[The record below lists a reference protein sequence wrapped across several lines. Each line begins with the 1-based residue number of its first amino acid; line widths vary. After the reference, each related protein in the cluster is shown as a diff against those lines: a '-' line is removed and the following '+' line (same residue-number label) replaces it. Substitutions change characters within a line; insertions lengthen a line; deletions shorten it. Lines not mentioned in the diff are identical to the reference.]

1 MQLKITPN
9 WANHST
15 TIVTLMVVVFE
26 LLSISGCVSYW
37 RSLQAEHQTELDFIR
52 HKTEERARDLNTAAG
67 LQIDSMLHHADTA
80 LRYLRFSYLKDH
92 EHFAMVAP
100 ELISLHSH
108 DLLQSITVQGPDGHT
123 IYTTHP
129 TWQVYAPRRTVAEAS
144 STAPNEHD
152 ELILSAPFINRPT
165 AQWVVQISNQINGA
179 DRLIGTISTLISLEK
194 IQRELQPLQT
204 NADEIISITDLDG
217 RLLFRSQAMAEAL
230 QQPTPPQNANLNA
243 APGKLDIFREQASS
257 STPARVNAWQR
268 LSHWPVKVVTSVN
281 ETQALASTLSLHH
294 TDQRRTLK
302 VIAAVQ
308 LLSLSACAL
317 LLWLHR
323 KNQALRSSKAHYRAA
338 SERSQMLLRSATD
351 GIHIVNSEG
360 RVLEVSDSFCH
371 MLGYER
377 ADVMGMHINQWD
389 ARFTTQQIL
398 DGIQEV
404 FTNRRPVRLETLHR
418 RKDGSTF
425 NVELSGHVIALDGQ
439 PALFMSSRDLTQ
451 SNHADATIAEQNQ
464 RISMILEGTN
474 TGTWEW
480 TVPTGELIINERW
493 AQIIGYTLAELTPVS
508 LQTWMRVVHPEDVK
522 NSNVLL
528 QQHFNGT
535 LPYYECEVRMRHKQ
549 GHWVWV
555 LTRGRVA
562 HHDEQGHPLLMAGTH
577 QDINQRKQIEETL
590 QMLLD
595 EHERLLKHIPVGVFR
610 YRITHTGDDRF
621 DYVSDHFCHQL
632 GMERADVMSDP
643 QRAIQMLHPSDWHSF
658 ISGNNAPCV
667 KHEHFVWEGRLREVT
682 DQHASALPTWL
693 QIEATPTQ
701 MDNGDWVWNGVQS
714 DISLRKAQEQALQAS
729 ESDLRRAQ
737 AVARIG
743 IWRVDVTTGSITWS
757 EETYRIYGV
766 PRTSC
771 PLNIAEVMTMIH
783 PEERVHVYAVWQH
796 AVTHHQPY
804 EIAHRI
810 VVGSE
815 IKWVQVRAELIA
827 NNHNQ
832 VVSGVGTVQDITELR
847 ITEDQLREAE
857 LLMRSAIETIGEAFV
872 VYDPQDRLVF
882 CNDEYRSLYAKS
894 AAVMVPGTP
903 FEDIVRY
910 GVKHGQ
916 YEREQSDTEAWITKR
931 LQQHRLGNRD
941 VIQQL
946 SDGRWL
952 KIRERI
958 TPTGHN
964 VGFRVDVTELY
975 QAKEAAEAANLAK
988 SRFLATMSHEIRT
1001 PMNGI
1006 LGMAQMLLRPDL
1018 SQQEREESALTIM
1031 NSGVTLLSLLN
1042 DILDFSKIEAGKI
1055 RIESTP
1061 FQPGELVQQVRA
1073 LFAAV
1078 EAHSSI
1084 QIEAQ
1089 WLGADGAT
1097 YLGDSHRLRQM
1108 LGNLVGNAIKFAPT
1122 GHVKITVTDLTPL
1135 DTSGYT
1141 RLEFSVSD
1149 SGLGIPPDKQRLLF
1163 QPFSQADRSTAR
1175 LYGGTGLGL
1184 SIVRSL
1190 AELMDGTVGVESE
1203 VGQGSRFWFQ
1213 VRVARPASS
1222 VPATP
1227 RPTPQPSTLSLRLT
1241 GHVLVVDDVTLN
1253 LKVLKLMLGKLGLHI
1268 STAENG
1274 EECVQRVTEG
1284 TGAPVDLILM
1294 DLQMP
1299 IMDGHTATLSIR
1311 QWERVSHPEAA
1322 RIPIVALTADA
1333 FEETRQRCLSSG
1345 FDDFLTKPVVL
1356 DTLMP
1361 VLRRWLKE
1369 APPASASPPL
1379 SS

>member
-1 MQLKITPN
+1 M
-9 WANHST
+9 
-15 TIVTLMVVVFE
+15 IVTLMVVVFE
-26 LLSISGCVSYW
+26 LLSIGGCVSYW
-37 RSLQAEHQTELDFIR
+37 YSLRADHEAELNLVRHQNED
-52 HKTEERARDLNTAAG
+52 RARNLNTAVG
-67 LQIDSMLHHADTA
+67 LQVDGMLHHADTA
-80 LRYLRFSYLKDH
+80 LHYLRFIYLQDNA
-92 EHFAMVAP
+92 HFA
-100 ELISLHSH
+100 LIASDLTRLHSN
-108 DLLQSITVQGPDGHT
+108 DLLQSITVQGPNGNT
-123 IYTTHP
+123 LYTTHP
-129 TWQVYAPRRTVAEAS
+129 TWQTYTARHSAKSTLSRRG
-144 STAPNEHD
+144 
-152 ELILSAPFINRPT
+152 ELTISAPFINRPT
-165 AQWVVQISNQINGA
+165 AQWVVQLSSPIYEADQFIGSIN
-179 DRLIGTISTLISLEK
+179 TLVSLEK
-194 IQRELQPLQT
+194 VQQQLHPFQT
-204 NADEIISITDLDG
+204 NNDEIISITDLDG
-217 RLLFRSQAMAEAL
+217 RYLFRSQALTEAL
-230 QQPTPPQNANLNA
+230 QNPTPPQHANLNA
-243 APGKLDIFREQASS
+243 TPGKLDVFREQASS
-257 STPARVNAWQR
+257 NTPMRVDAWQR
-268 LSHWPVKVVTSVN
+268 LPHWPVKIVASVN
-281 ETQALASTLSLHH
+281 ETKALANTLALHNA
-294 TDQRRTLK
+294 DQRRALK
-302 VIAAVQ
+302 VMAAVQ

-317 LLWLHR
+317 LLWLQR
-323 KNQALRSSKAHYRAA
+323 KNQALRSSQGHYRAA

-360 RVLEVSDSFCH
+360 RVLEVSDSFCQ

-377 ADVMGMHINQWD
+377 AEVIGMHINQWE
-389 ARFTTQQIL
+389 AKFTPDQVL
-398 DGIQEV
+398 NGIQET
-404 FTNRRPVRLETLHR
+404 FKQRDPVRLQTLHR
-418 RKDGSTF
+418 RKDGSTLS
-425 NVELSGHVIALDGQ
+425 VELHGHVIELDGQ
-439 PALFMSSRDLTQ
+439 PALFMSARDLTQ
-451 SNHADATIAEQNQ
+451 SNHADATIAEQNR
-464 RISMILEGTN
+464 RIAMILEGTN

-480 TVPTGELIINERW
+480 TVPTGAVIFNERW
-493 AQIIGYTLAELTPVS
+493 AQITGYTLAELAPVS
-508 LQTWMRVVHPEDVK
+508 LQTWIQLAHPEDLK
-522 NSNVLL
+522 TSNWLL
-528 QQHFNGT
+528 KQHFEGT
-535 LPYYECEVRMRHKQ
+535 LPYYECEIRMRHKQ

-555 LTRGRVA
+555 LARGKVA
-562 HHDEQGHPLLMAGTH
+562 LRDKEGHPLLMAGTH

-595 EHERLLKHIPVGVFR
+595 EHERLLQHIPVGVFR
-610 YRITHTGDDRF
+610 YRMTPTGDDRF
-621 DYVSDHFCHQL
+621 DYVSDHFCQQL

-643 QRAIQMLHPSDWHSF
+643 QRAIQMLHTSDWYNF
-658 ISGNNAPCV
+658 ISGNHAPCM
-667 KHEHFVWEGRLREVT
+667 KHDHFVWEGRLRDIGGRRT
-682 DQHASALPTWL
+682 KPLPTWV
-693 QIEATPTQ
+693 QIEATPTR
-701 MDNGDWVWNGVQS
+701 MDNGDWVWHGVQS
-714 DISLRKAQEQALQAS
+714 DISLRKTQEHALQTS
-729 ESDLRRAQ
+729 EADLRRAQ

-743 IWRVDVTTGSITWS
+743 SWRLDIATGAITWS
-757 EETYRIYGV
+757 DETYRIFGV
-766 PRTSC
+766 VKKERTLS
-771 PLNIAEVMTMIH
+771 LAEVMTVVH
-783 PEERVHVYAVWQH
+783 PDDRDHISAVWQH
-796 AVTHHQPY
+796 AITHAQSY
-804 EIAHRI
+804 EVVHRI
-810 VVGSE
+810 VVDGN
-815 IKWVQVRAELIA
+815 IKWVQERAEMLLDP
-827 NNHNQ
+827 HGE
-832 VVSGVGTVQDITELR
+832 VVCGVGTVQDITELR
-847 ITEDQLREAE
+847 VTEDQLREAE

-882 CNDEYRSLYAKS
+882 CNDEYRSLYETS
-894 AAVMVPGTP
+894 APVMLPGNT

-910 GVKHGQ
+910 GMKHGQ
-916 YEREQSDTEAWITKR
+916 YKHDQSDAEAWIAKR
-931 LQQHRLGNRD
+931 LEQHRCGNRD

-946 SDGRWL
+946 ADGRWV

-1078 EAHSSI
+1078 EAHSRI

-1108 LGNLVGNAIKFAPT
+1108 LGNLVGNAVKFAPT
-1122 GHVKITVTDLTPL
+1122 GRVKITITDLTPL

-1222 VPATP
+1222 APATP
-1227 RPTPQPSTLSLRLT
+1227 RPTPPPSTLSLQLT
-1241 GHVLVVDDVTLN
+1241 GHVLVVDDVPLN

-1311 QWERVSHPEAA
+1311 QWERVSHPEAV

-1369 APPASASPPL
+1369 AAPVSASPPL

>member
-1 MQLKITPN
+1 MQLKTTPK
-9 WANHST
+9 WSNHSAM
-15 TIVTLMVVVFE
+15 IVTLMVVVFE
-26 LLSISGCVSYW
+26 LLSIGGCVSYW
-37 RSLQAEHQTELDFIR
+37 YSLQAGHQAELDLIR
-52 HKTEERARDLNTAAG
+52 HKTEERARNLNTAVG
-67 LQIDSMLHHADTA
+67 LQVDSMLHHVDTA

-92 EHFAMVAP
+92 GHFAMVAP
-100 ELISLHSH
+100 ELMQLHAH

-129 TWQVYAPRRTVAEAS
+129 TWQVYAPHRTTPPTAS
-144 STAPNEHD
+144 PAPQEHD

-165 AQWVVQISNQINGA
+165 AQWVVQISNPINGA
-179 DRLIGTISTLISLEK
+179 DRLIGSISTLISLEK
-194 IQRELQPLQT
+194 IQQQLQPLQT

-217 RLLFRSQAMAEAL
+217 RYLFRSQAMAEAL
-230 QQPTPPQNANLNA
+230 QQPTPPQHANLNA
-243 APGKLDIFREQASS
+243 VPGKLDVFREQANSS
-257 STPARVNAWQR
+257 EPVRIDAWRR
-268 LSHWPVKVVTSVN
+268 LPHWPVKVVTSVN
-281 ETQALASTLSLHH
+281 ETQAMADTLALHH
-294 TDQRRTLK
+294 ADRWRAVK
-302 VIAAVQ
+302 IIAAVQ
-308 LLSLSACAL
+308 LLSLCACAL
-317 LLWLHR
+317 LLWLQR
-323 KNQALRSSKAHYRAA
+323 KNRALRSSKVHYRSAL
-338 SERSQMLLRSATD
+338 ERSQMLLRSATD
-351 GIHIVNSEG
+351 GIHIVNIEG
-360 RVLEVSDSFCH
+360 HLLEVSDSFCQ

-377 ADVMGMHINQWD
+377 AEILGMHINQWE
-389 ARFTTQQIL
+389 ANFTPEQVL
-398 DGIQEV
+398 HGIQEM
-404 FTNRRPVRLETLHR
+404 FRNPHPVRLETLHR

-425 NVELSGHVIALDGQ
+425 NVELSGHVIELDGQ

-451 SNHADATIAEQNQ
+451 RNDADATIAEQNQ

-480 TVPTGELIINERW
+480 TVSTGELIVNERW
-493 AQIIGYTLAELTPVS
+493 AQIIGYTLAELAPVS
-508 LQTWMRVVHPEDVK
+508 LQTWIHVVNPEDLK
-522 NSNVLL
+522 SSNLL
-528 QQHFNGT
+528 LKQHFSGT
-535 LPYYECEVRMRHKQ
+535 LPYFECEVRMRHKQ

-555 LTRGRVA
+555 LVRGKVA
-562 HHDEQGHPLLMAGTH
+562 RRDKDGHPLLMAGTH

-595 EHERLLKHIPVGVFR
+595 EHELLLKHIPVGVFR
-610 YRITHTGDDRF
+610 YRMAHTGDDRF
-621 DYVSDHFCHQL
+621 DYVSDHFCQQL

-658 ISGNNAPCV
+658 ISGNHAPCV
-667 KHEHFVWEGRLREVT
+667 KHGHFVWEGRLREVT
-682 DQHASALPTWL
+682 GQHTPPLPTWV
-693 QIEATPTQ
+693 QIEATPTR

-714 DISLRKAQEQALQAS
+714 DISLRKAQERALQAS
-729 ESDLRRAQ
+729 EADLRRAQ
-737 AVARIG
+737 TVARIG
-743 IWRVDVTTGSITWS
+743 SWWIDVPTASITWS
-757 EETYRIYGV
+757 EETYRIFGV
-766 PRTSC
+766 PRESR
-771 PLNIAEVMTMIH
+771 PLSLAEVVAMVH
-783 PEERVHVYAVWQH
+783 PEDRAHVSAVWQH
-796 AVTHHQPY
+796 AVTHGHPY

-810 VVGSE
+810 VVDGS
-815 IKWVQVRAELIA
+815 IKWVQERAELIL
-827 NNHNQ
+827 NSDNE

-847 ITEDQLREAE
+847 VTEEQLREAE

-882 CNDEYRSLYAKS
+882 CNDEYRSLYEIS
-894 AAVMVPGTP
+894 APVMVPGNT

-910 GVKHGQ
+910 GVQHEQ
-916 YEREQSDTEAWITKR
+916 YKDIPSDDEAWIAER
-931 LQQHRLGNRD
+931 LARHHSGQEL
-941 VIQQL
+941 IQQL
-946 SDGRWL
+946 NDGRWF
-952 KIRERI
+952 KVRERI

-1006 LGMAQMLLRPDL
+1006 LGMAQLLLRPDM

-1122 GHVKITVTDLTPL
+1122 GRVKITVTDLTPL

-1203 VGQGSRFWFQ
+1203 VGHGSRFWFQ

-1222 VPATP
+1222 APAAP
-1227 RPTPQPSTLSLRLT
+1227 RPTPQPTALSLRLT

-1253 LKVLKLMLGKLGLHI
+1253 LKVLKLMLGKLGLQI

-1274 EECVQRVTEG
+1274 EECVQLITEG
-1284 TGAPVDLILM
+1284 TGTPVDLILM

-1311 QWERVSHPEAA
+1311 QWEHVSHPEAA
-1322 RIPIVALTADA
+1322 HIPIVALTADA

-1369 APPASASPPL
+1369 AAPVNATP
-1379 SS
+1379 SSSS